1 MCQWL
6 PPVLEILDLIDLGHL
21 EEPRSIAMNLSV
33 QDSIE
38 YQFMQEISDV
48 YPLGE
53 TSREGSWTD
62 NYTAYT
68 IYLSYEILSMEI
80 LLSLW

>member
-6 PPVLEILDLIDLGHL
+6 PPVLEILDLIDLGYL

-62 NYTAYT
+62 NYTNFF
-68 IYLSYEILSMEI
+68 L
-80 LLSLW
+80 